1 MSKLIIKNRYGVIPN
16 HLLND
21 SDISFKAKGI
31 YAYIQSKPEDWDFSA
46 ERISNQTKE
55 GLSSVKSALIE
66 LENKG
71 YLNREKH
78 KNSKGFWEIEYILF
92 ENPVVD
98 NPPLDNPPLENPTV
112 ENHTNNSKQDYS
124 KKDISKQDISNISN
138 DLTNRDLIFNKWFD
152 YKKEKKQ
159 SYKPIGKESLI
170 KSKEIWSD
178 EQLEIAISFS
188 ISNNYSGIFLPKQS
202 NNGNSNDR
210 QRGTSIDRME
220 ALKNW

>member
-46 ERISNQTKE
+46 ERISRQTKE

-71 YLNREKH
+71 YLNRNKY
-78 KNSKGFWEIEYILF
+78 KNSKGFWEIEYVLF

-98 NPPLDNPPLENPTV
+98 NPPLDNPPLENPTL
-112 ENHTNNSKQDYS
+112 ENRTNNSKQDYS
-124 KKDISKQDISNISN
+124 KKDISKQDISNIKD

-178 EQLEIAISFS
+178 EQYYNIFS
-188 ISNNYSGIFLPKQS
+188 IILAFLLL
-202 NNGNSNDR
+202 GY
-210 QRGTSIDRME
+210 
-220 ALKNW
+220 L